1 MEKNPDLI
9 IITDDVYG
17 TFVQDF
23 QSVYS
28 VVPYNTILVYSFSK
42 LFGATGWRLGL
53 IAMQEDNVFDRLI
66 SELDPEDI
74 EKLDKRY
81 DIVTHDT
88 KELPF
93 IERIVADSR
102 SVGLYHT
109 AGLSTPQQIMEV
121 LFAFTH
127 LIHRKEADPYF
138 EACDALIDERYQDLL
153 KAMKLEPDN
162 SKENAKYYTLVDIYQ
177 LAEIRFG
184 KKFRI
189 YLEENFDYLEF
200 LLNLA
205 DKNGVVLMDGTGF
218 GASSGTLRISQ
229 ANLPTED
236 YYLIGKQIINLLKE
250 YYSDY
255 LKKR

>member
-1 MEKNPDLI
+1 
-9 IITDDVYG
+9 
-17 TFVQDF
+17 
-23 QSVYS
+23 
-28 VVPYNTILVYSFSK
+28 
-42 LFGATGWRLGL
+42 
-53 IAMQEDNVFDRLI
+53 
-66 SELDPEDI
+66 
-74 EKLDKRY
+74 
-81 DIVTHDT
+81 
-88 KELPF
+88 
-93 IERIVADSR
+93 
-102 SVGLYHT
+102 
-109 AGLSTPQQIMEV
+109 
-121 LFAFTH
+121 
-127 LIHRKEADPYF
+127 
-138 EACDALIDERYQDLL
+138 
-153 KAMKLEPDN
+153 MKLEPDN